1 MTKRQRFT
9 KQFKLEALKLLK
21 SGEQSGAE
29 IARQLGIRRNILYK
43 WQQELTDKADA
54 AFQGPGC
61 NAIMYRAECLTQWVL
76 CMACSQ
82 AMLSTTNE

>member
-29 IARQLGIRRNILYK
+29 IARQLGIRRNMLYK
-43 WQQELTDKADA
+43 WQQELAD
-54 AFQGPGC
+54 QG
-61 NAIMYRAECLTQWVL
+61 
-76 CMACSQ
+76 
-82 AMLSTTNE
+82 